1 MTSNHFVFGKNN
13 NPIDEKDFNM
23 PSFNLENEY
32 INLDSA
38 SFDCPLENYEKNNK
52 ELYFIKENDYKRL
65 IFPCTDKINKEAN
78 SDGNLKMNSVFRLN
92 RIPFHEK
99 DINEIIEKMNKMKL
113 NNKLIFNNNKI
124 PYLEKD
130 INNIVKINNI
140 KEEMEQ
146 FL

>member
-1 MTSNHFVFGKNN
+1 MTSNHFVFENN
-13 NPIDEKDFNM
+13 YKLIDEKDFNM

-32 INLDSA
+32 TNSYNA
-38 SFDCPLENYEKNNK
+38 SLDCPLENYENNDK
-52 ELYFIKENDYKRL
+52 ELNFLKEDDNKKL
-65 IFPCTDKINKEAN
+65 IFHCIDKIIQPIL
-78 SDGNLKMNSVFRLN
+78 DGKLKMNSVFKIN
-92 RIPFHEK
+92 KIPFYEK

-113 NNKLIFNNNKI
+113 KNKLIFNNNKI

>member
-1 MTSNHFVFGKNN
+1 MTSNNFSFEKYNKL
-13 NPIDEKDFNM
+13 IDEKDFNM

-38 SFDCPLENYEKNNK
+38 SLDCPLENYEKNNK

-78 SDGNLKMNSVFRLN
+78 SDGNLKMNSIFRIN

-99 DINEIIEKMNKMKL
+99 DINEIIEKMN
-113 NNKLIFNNNKI
+113 
-124 PYLEKD
+124 
-130 INNIVKINNI
+130 I